1 MQLNRY
7 YLTGFRYVS
16 LFTLQR
22 EEGKVEEGKGGRE
35 RRKETQNQKYNSFPF
50 LHLQCFSAFQASCAY
65 WCGAQGTEA
74 GSG

>member
-35 RRKETQNQKYNSFPF
+35 GGRKREKERNSKSKVQFFSFFASAVF
-50 LHLQCFSAFQASCAY
+50 LCLPGFLCLLVWSTGH
-65 WCGAQGTEA
+65 
-74 GSG
+74 